1 MEVVEIMKK
10 MKILASICVIL
21 GVVVMAIPFL
31 YHYRGQEKTEALLS
45 RFEKTLEEETDE
57 KDKWASQSEK
67 TRHSEEKKAFLGE
80 TNIIGIIKIEAIDVS
95 LPILEGVGTTSLDYA
110 IGHLSE
116 TAAIGT
122 NGNCVLAGHNGSR
135 NGEFFTNLNKL
146 VAGDIVKLI
155 DVYGETHLYEVAN
168 SYVTEP
174 YDQEVKIQ
182 GDKELLTLITCAE
195 KGTKRLIVKCEPVK
209 VGD

>member
-1 MEVVEIMKK
+1 MKK
-10 MKILASICVIL
+10 KKILASICVIL
-21 GVVVMAIPFL
+21 GMAIMAIPFL
-31 YHYRGQEKTEALLS
+31 YQYRGQEKTEALLS

-57 KDKWASQSEK
+57 KDKGASQSEK
-67 TRHSEEKKAFLGE
+67 TRNSEKKKAFLGE

-95 LPILEGVGTTSLDYA
+95 LPVVEGVGTTSLDYA

-116 TAAIGT
+116 TAAIGKK
-122 NGNCVLAGHNGSR
+122 GNCVLAGHNGSR
-135 NGEFFTNLNKL
+135 NGVLFTNLNKL

-174 YDQEVKIQ
+174 YNQEVKIQ